1 MTKLAEAAGLLMA
14 VPPPAAKEE
23 VDLTRQH
30 ARLVPLVPLMPVVPV
45 WLCQSALCGVAQAD

>member
-30 ARLVPLVPLMPVVPV
+30 ARLVPLMPVVPV